1 MDDTMHVVHPRA
13 AGLDIHKMAIT
24 ATVRLAQPGGTA
36 VNDTREFSA
45 LPSGLAAMTDWL
57 LEMEVDAALMEGTG
71 IYWEAPFDALA
82 DAGITATLVHARQV
96 KQIKGRK
103 TDVADSVWLAR
114 LCQFGLASPSL
125 VPDRHFRDLRAQC
138 RYRRTLV
145 QRRSQIRTRV
155 QKIIDRAGVR
165 IGGILT
171 DIFGTNGRRILDGL
185 CRGDDRQ
192 VILDS
197 LSGHVRGKLEQ
208 LGDAL
213 TLTLGDSNRLLL
225 VDLMEEF
232 DSLVARERRLSGRI
246 RDGLAPWNERIRLLT
261 TIPGIDEA
269 SACAIFAE
277 IGPDLDA
284 FPSADHLAAWA
295 GLCPGNNESG
305 GKRRSGRAVR
315 GNKYLRSTLAECAQG
330 AARTKGCQFQGY
342 HKSLMIRRGYKRAV
356 IATAHKMLRV
366 IHSLLRSGR
375 PYHDPVVNHEELMV
389 HKNAPRW
396 IRMLKE
402 YGQLPPPIEI
412 TIAHGPKTVH

>member
-1 MDDTMHVVHPRA
+1 
-13 AGLDIHKMAIT
+13 
-24 ATVRLAQPGGTA
+24 
-36 VNDTREFSA
+36 
-45 LPSGLAAMTDWL
+45 MTDWL

-232 DSLVARERRLSGRI
+232 DSLVARERRLSKRI
-246 RDGLAPWNERIRLLT
+246 HDCLAPWNERIRLLT

-284 FPSADHLAAWA
+284 FPSADHLAA
-295 GLCPGNNESG
+295 
-305 GKRRSGRAVR
+305 GRAVSR
-315 GNKYLRSTLAECAQG
+315 KQREWRQAPLRACRQG
-330 AARTKGCQFQGY
+330 KQVPALNPCRMCPRCRPYQGMPVPGLSQVT
-342 HKSLMIRRGYKRAV
+342 HDPERLQRAV